1 MPRRNLLFLLAA
13 AALPSIAQTK
23 SAQPQQPNLG
33 TRSTPVLKLAGLSF
47 KDLNR
52 NGRLDP
58 YEDWRLPIDRRVADL
73 LARMS
78 VQEKAGLMFH
88 ASISGATGPN
98 GEVLDNPTGAMGAL
112 GRRGSAPPSQPKGA
126 ARAILGRNNPY
137 NIEPGSPAPVRD
149 LILQRNIRWAVIR
162 PGPEAPEITAKF
174 INNLQEIAESSR
186 LGIPMTPSDNPRS
199 GIRRSA
205 MGVEFAGRPA
215 QSARLSQWPG
225 QLGMAAIGDI
235 AAVQEHARITAREL
249 RAMGIRA
256 LLGPQADVA
265 TEPRWNRISGTFG
278 DDFDWVAKLTAAFI
292 EGFQGKRLGPESV
305 LCIVKHFPGDGP
317 VKDGYDPHSDY
328 GKWAI
333 YPANRFD
340 SHLIPFQS
348 AFRAGAGAV
357 MGAYFIPTGKDTVAI
372 NFSKAMATGL
382 LRDKLAFPG
391 IMVTDTIRSMPWGVE
406 HLSRKDQEK
415 AMVLAGVDQILSESD
430 PRYILECVK
439 EGSIPAARLDLSAR
453 RILKA
458 MFELGLFENP
468 YVDPEQTKLIAGS
481 TEFVAAGQKAQDRS
495 LVLLKNSG
503 NALPLPAGRKI
514 FLQNLDRQAAAPY
527 GVVVDDIAQA
537 DLSIIRI
544 TTPAIV
550 YPFGGSFFIPGAGGG
565 GRPPAASGRNS
576 TPAAVT
582 VRPVLGNT
590 LAYTGSANQAELDA
604 VLKLA
609 ATGKPVIVCVEMDR
623 PTILT
628 EFIEQVPAVL
638 ASFGVSDAALF
649 RVIFGKSA
657 PTGKL
662 PFDLPSDMPSVTAQ
676 AADASH
682 DFEDPLFKFGFG
694 LTYAA
699 K

>member
-1 MPRRNLLFLLAA
+1 MPLRYLLALFA
-13 AALPSIAQTK
+13 APALF
-23 SAQPQQPNLG
+23 AQPQQPLLG
-33 TRSTPVLKLAGLSF
+33 ARSAPILKLSGLSF

-58 YEDWRLPIDRRVADL
+58 YEDWRLPTERRVADL
-73 LARMS
+73 LTRMTT
-78 VQEKAGLMFH
+78 QEKAGLMFH

-98 GEVLDNPTGAMGAL
+98 GELLDNPTGAMGAPIRP
-112 GRRGSAPPSQPKGA
+112 GATPAPQPKGA

-149 LILQRNIRWAVIR
+149 LILQRGIRWAVIR
-162 PGPEAPEITAKF
+162 PGPEAPEITARF

-199 GIRRSA
+199 GVRRAA

-215 QSARLSQWPG
+215 PSARLSQWPG
-225 QLGMAAIGDI
+225 QLGLAAIGDA

-249 RAMGIRA
+249 RAIGIRA

-265 TEPRWNRISGTFG
+265 TEPRWNRINGTFG
-278 DDFDWVAKLTAAFI
+278 DDFQWVAKLTAAFI
-292 EGFQGKRLGPESV
+292 EGAQGKRLGPDSV

-333 YPANRFD
+333 YPANQFD
-340 SHLIPFQS
+340 SHLIPFKA
-348 AFRAGAGAV
+348 AFQAGAGAV

-372 NFSKAMATGL
+372 NFSKAMATTL

-415 AMVLAGVDQILSESD
+415 AMILAGVDQLLSEAD
-430 PRYILECVK
+430 PRYILECVQ

-458 MFELGLFENP
+458 MFDLGLFENP
-468 YVDPEQTKLIAGS
+468 YVDPDQAKHIAGS
-481 TEFVAAGQKAQDRS
+481 AEFVAAGQKAQDRS
-495 LVLLKNSG
+495 VVLLKNSPQT
-503 NALPLPAGRKI
+503 LPFPVAKKI
-514 FLQNLDRQAAAPY
+514 FLQNLDPQAASPY
-527 GVVVDDIAQA
+527 GTVVTDITQA
-537 DLSIIRI
+537 DLAIIRI

-550 YPFGGSFFIPGAGGG
+550 YPFGGSFVIPGAGGPG
-565 GRPPAASGRNS
+565 GPRGAGRSPNAPAVNI
-576 TPAAVT
+576 
-582 VRPVLGNT
+582 RPVLGNT

-609 ATGKPVIVCVEMDR
+609 SSGKPVVVCVDMDR

-628 EFIEQVPAVL
+628 EFIDQVPAVL
-638 ASFGVSDAALF
+638 ASFGVSDHSLF
-649 RVIFGKSA
+649 RIVFGKSA

-662 PFDLPSDMPSVTAQ
+662 PFDLPSDMPSVMSQ
-676 AADASH
+676 AADAAH
-682 DFEDPLFKFGFG
+682 DFSDPLFKFGFG
-694 LTYAA
+694 LTYP
-699 K
+699 